1 MRHRVAGRKLN
12 MPSDQRMALLRG
24 LVRSL
29 IMHEAIQTTE
39 PRAKEARV
47 IAEKLITV
55 AKQDTVAARRQA
67 RKLLPPPRI
76 PKGMLSAHGKAQKEM
91 RQAIR
96 EQDPVKR
103 LFEVV
108 APKLAD
114 KQGGYTRLTKIGFRR
129 GDAASMVK
137 LEFAVD

>member
-29 IMHEAIQTTE
+29 IMYEAIQTTE

-67 RKLLPPPRI
+67 RKLLPPPRV
-76 PKGMLSAHGKAQKEM
+76 PRGMLSAHGKAQKEM

-114 KQGGYTRLTKIGFRR
+114 KQSGFTRLTKIGFRR

>member
-1 MRHRVAGRKLN
+1 MRHRVAGRKLGL
-12 MPSDQRMALLRG
+12 PSDQRMALLRG

-29 IMHEAIQTTE
+29 IMYEAIQTTE

-47 IAEKLITV
+47 MAEKLITV

-67 RKLLPPPRI
+67 RKLLPPPRV
-76 PKGMLSAHGKAQKEM
+76 PKAMLSAHGKAQKEM

-103 LFEVV
+103 LFDVV

-114 KQGGYTRLTKIGFRR
+114 KQSGFTRLTKIGFRR
-129 GDAASMVK
+129 GDAAPMVK